1 MDGKRSIGGV
11 ANFQIEVEAD
21 EIVEFEVRIVIL
33 VARLTHNGDLDPIPY
48 RGAGAL
54 VDRGVSTGGDQYQGE

>member
-1 MDGKRSIGGV
+1 MDGKRSIGSV

-21 EIVEFEVRIVIL
+21 EIVELEVGIVIL